1 VEEKMKI
8 REIIKRAVKKP
19 ETGISVGKDLK
30 RGFRT
35 IIILFLIIYGFLF
48 IIVGNMYVH
57 YRELKNESFVIV
69 NDISMARS
77 ASLCIQNSVYKM
89 CLAEDKEQQDHY
101 NQEADEYDMLVQ
113 KYLKKIVKL
122 MPQYKEDISEIKK
135 IQQEAF
141 TYRSQ
146 AILLSSQDR
155 KQDAID
161 LLENNFFVK
170 MQSIDEIFLNITTSI
185 NSEIEGYITK
195 VEMFVALLLILSII
209 MIGITIFYSVTK
221 GNKLIK
227 GIQAPLDEIGNAMKE
242 VYNGNLDFH
251 LTFQSENELGKLAQR
266 VRITGE
272 ELKKYIKNIDT
283 VLGELSY
290 RNFDVSV
297 DMEYKGMFYPIE
309 QSMKKIIHVLHE
321 VMESISYTSHMVAS
335 SAQDTNHIAREL
347 SKGAVMQSASIDQ
360 LHGYIK
366 DISSDA
372 EENAENTKEVYEYS
386 EKVKNTIVS
395 SEAKATSLVETM
407 SDMMMSS
414 KRIYEIISI
423 IEEIAGQTNLLSFNA
438 AIEAARAGD
447 TGNGFSVVASEIKKL
462 ADSTSEAANRTKN
475 MIQKSN
481 VIVQEGN
488 EKVKEL
494 CVSLEYVKSAVEVV
508 SEKSII
514 VTEASKSQAQILVE
528 LEATIQSISEVV
540 QCNLEYANKVED
552 NSEKLQ
558 EKSSE
563 LSDMMK
569 TFNL

>member
-1 VEEKMKI
+1 MKI
-8 REIIKRAVKKP
+8 RGMIKRGMKKS
-19 ETGISVGKDLK
+19 ETRISVGKDLK
-30 RGFRT
+30 KGFRT
-35 IIILFLIIYGFLF
+35 IIILFLIIYGFMF
-48 IIVGNMYVH
+48 ITVGNMFLH

-69 NDISMARS
+69 NEISMARS

-89 CLAEDKEQQDHY
+89 CLAEDKNQQDLY

-122 MPQYKEDISEIKK
+122 MPQYKGNISEIKK

-141 TYRSQ
+141 TFRSQ

-155 KQDAID
+155 KQEAIE
-161 LLENNFFVK
+161 LLEKNFFVK
-170 MQSIDEIFLNITTSI
+170 MQGIDEVFINITTNI
-185 NSEIEGYITK
+185 NSEIESYITQ

-227 GIQAPLDEIGNAMKE
+227 SIQMPLDEIGSAMEE
-242 VYNGNLDFH
+242 VYNGNLDFQ
-251 LTFQSENELGKLAQR
+251 LTYQSENELGKLAER

-283 VLGELSY
+283 VLGELSHK
-290 RNFDVSV
+290 NFDVSV

-309 QSMKKIIHVLHE
+309 QSMKEIIHVLHE
-321 VMESISYTSHMVAS
+321 VMESISYTSHMVTS
-335 SAQDTNHIAREL
+335 SAQDTNHIAKEL
-347 SKGAVMQSASIDQ
+347 SDGAVMQAGAIEQ
-360 LHGYIK
+360 LHKYIK
-366 DISSDA
+366 NISSDA
-372 EENAENTKEVYEYS
+372 EKNADNTNEVYEHS
-386 EKVKNTIVS
+386 KMVKNTIVS

-407 SDMMMSS
+407 SDMMQSS
-414 KRIYEIISI
+414 QRIFEIISI

-447 TGNGFSVVASEIKKL
+447 SGNGFSVVASEIKKL

-481 VIVQEGN
+481 IIVEEGN

-494 CVSLEYVKSAVEVV
+494 CTSLEYVNSAVEVV

-514 VTEASKSQAQILVE
+514 VSEASKAQAQTLVE

-540 QCNLEYANKVED
+540 QCNLEYAKSVEN
-552 NSEKLQ
+552 NSEKLE

-563 LSDMMK
+563 LSNMMK
-569 TFNL
+569 TFHL